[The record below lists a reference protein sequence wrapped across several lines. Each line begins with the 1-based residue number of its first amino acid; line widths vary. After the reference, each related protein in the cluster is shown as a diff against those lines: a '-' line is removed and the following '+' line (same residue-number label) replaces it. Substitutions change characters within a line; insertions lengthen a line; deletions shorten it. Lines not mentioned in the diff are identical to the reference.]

1 MPGVGP
7 KSAQRMAFRLLQEQ
21 REDARTLSRALEH
34 ALGAVTR
41 CERCRML
48 AEGPLCMLCAS
59 AGRDEA
65 QFLRWFDLMGV
76 QRHLKVGGIF
86 ARLCHRDGKPGYLA
100 DIPRTLQYAV
110 DSCARHADFG
120 ELGDLIGTRV
130 LPAVIA
136 RLEGSVR

>member
-1 MPGVGP
+1 L
-7 KSAQRMAFRLLQEQ
+7 QFRRL
-21 REDARTLSRALEH
+21 AL
-34 ALGAVTR
+34 AAG
-41 CERCRML
+41 L
-48 AEGPLCMLCAS
+48 A

-86 ARLCHRDGKPGYLA
+86 ARLFHRDGKPGYLA

-120 ELGDLIGTRV
+120 ELGELIAARV

-136 RLEGSVR
+136 RLEGDTR